1 MGRDMFEKERID
13 LNGVIMQHRDEI
25 IKNLSWIEKLEKEIN
40 YLKLTKEKQS
50 QEIRSTKT

>member
-1 MGRDMFEKERID
+1 MFEKERID